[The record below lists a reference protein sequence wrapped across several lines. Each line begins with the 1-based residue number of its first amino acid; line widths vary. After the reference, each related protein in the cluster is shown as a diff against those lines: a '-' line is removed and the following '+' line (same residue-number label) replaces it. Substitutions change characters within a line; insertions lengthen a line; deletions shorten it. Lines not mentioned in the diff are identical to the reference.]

1 MLLFLL
7 ADLSDYLQ
15 SHSCSGSIHGF
26 LRPQQSAMVPPVVTR
41 FRLRAPVSR
50 ENPRIPEFG
59 RGFRGIR
66 HGSLAGAIGSP
77 SEVSSQLISH
87 NELLGVGKRKG

>member
-7 ADLSDYLQ
+7 ADLSDYSQ
-15 SHSCSGSIHGF
+15 SHGSIHGF

-66 HGSLAGAIGSP
+66 HGFLAGAIGSP